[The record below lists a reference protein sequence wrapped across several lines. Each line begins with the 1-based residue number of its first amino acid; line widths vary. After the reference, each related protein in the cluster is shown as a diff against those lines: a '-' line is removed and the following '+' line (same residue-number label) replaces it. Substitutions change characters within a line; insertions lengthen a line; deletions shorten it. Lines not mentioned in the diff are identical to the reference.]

1 MTKLFLSILQGALHS
16 VLGMAR
22 VTKDPS
28 VENSLLRRESVRT
41 LSEQK
46 QNINTRS
53 LRILPTALQ
62 TQGWTRSEDHGKRT
76 VCGELLCVVVIKYDC
91 VLFKQRMGAL
101 QNPLTV

>member
-1 MTKLFLSILQGALHS
+1 M
-16 VLGMAR
+16 
-22 VTKDPS
+22 
-28 VENSLLRRESVRT
+28 

-46 QNINTRS
+46 QNINTHS

-62 TQGWTRSEDHGKRT
+62 TQSWTRSKDHGKWT
-76 VCGELLCVVVIKYDC
+76 VCGELLCVVVIKYDY